1 MISVTY
7 HSVKKC
13 RFTINLHIKCL
24 KCCANDQTIG
34 VMSGTFRNSCA
45 RSCEYKSII
54 NKGKIIGKVHEK
66 NQAVQI
72 KVEEDCEKKDEETP
86 SKKYII

>member
-1 MISVTY
+1 
-7 HSVKKC
+7 
-13 RFTINLHIKCL
+13 
-24 KCCANDQTIG
+24 
-34 VMSGTFRNSCA
+34 MSGTFRNSCA

-66 NQAVQI
+66 NQADQI